1 MHPRQRYAT
10 GFFAL
15 LAGALCTLPIHAES
29 RRIDPT
35 YLYRNVSTAPEKPS
49 DITTATCHYKP
60 LFGQGDPDTSVIVGV
75 ARYGEAVIDPHGA
88 CATVQYP
95 LEDQVYVVL
104 EGSGSAK
111 YGDEEVSLKREDY
124 LYIPSTVPH
133 ALMNTSG
140 VPLTVVVMGF
150 HIKGFEKAPIPARP
164 LKANIEDVPPTFVNG
179 HPESSRFRL
188 LMGDVESKRDRIAA
202 GRVLTSLFLME
213 IDAGG
218 TNFPHHHQREE
229 EIYLILSGHGV
240 IVAGGGMDGIAGRHP
255 AKAGDAYFFRLNATV
270 GYYSASGVASR
281 LLCVRSWYPG
291 MQQKG
296 AQH

>member
-1 MHPRQRYAT
+1 MHPSRRYAVGT
-10 GFFAL
+10 VVL
-15 LAGALCTLPIHAES
+15 MAGTLWTLSIRADG
-29 RRIDPT
+29 RKIDPT
-35 YLYRNVSTAPEKPS
+35 YLYRDTRTAAEKPS

-60 LFGQGDPDTSVIVGV
+60 LFGKGDPDTSVVVGV
-75 ARYGEAVIDPHGA
+75 ARYGEAVIDPHGS

-95 LEDQVYVVL
+95 QEDQVYVVL
-104 EGSGSAK
+104 QGNGSAK
-111 YGDEEVSLKREDY
+111 YGDEDVPLKTEDY

-133 ALMNTSG
+133 ALTNTSG

-150 HIKGFEKAPIPARP
+150 YTKGFEQAPIPSHP
-164 LKANIEDVPPTFVNG
+164 LKANIEDVSPTFVNG

-188 LMGDVESKRDRIAA
+188 LMGDADSKRDRIAA

-213 IDAGG
+213 IAPGG
-218 TNFPHHHQREE
+218 TNFPHHHEREE

-270 GYYSASGVASR
+270 GYYSASDVSSR
-281 LLCVRSWYPG
+281 LLCVRSWYPS

>member
-1 MHPRQRYAT
+1 MHPSHR
-10 GFFAL
+10 FAAAFIGL
-15 LAGALCTLPIHAES
+15 LAGLFGALPLHAEHHQ
-29 RRIDPT
+29 IDPT
-35 YLYRNVSTAPEKPS
+35 FLYRDTTIAAEKPS

-60 LFGQGDPDTSVIVGV
+60 LFGKGDPDTSVVIGV
-75 ARYGEAVIDPHGA
+75 ARYGEAVIDPHGE

-95 LEDQVYVVL
+95 QEDQVYVVL
-104 EGSGSAK
+104 DGNGSAK
-111 YGDEEVSLKREDY
+111 YGDEQVPLKTEDY

-133 ALMNTSG
+133 ALTNASG
-140 VPLTVVVMGF
+140 EPLTVVVMGF
-150 HIKGFEKAPIPARP
+150 YTKGFETTPPPSHP
-164 LKANIEDVPPTFVNG
+164 LKANIEDVPTTLVNG
-179 HPESSRFRL
+179 HPDSSRFRL
-188 LMGDVESKRDRIAA
+188 LMGDVDSKRDRIAA

-213 IDAGG
+213 IAPGG

-270 GYYSASGVASR
+270 GYYSAPDVTSR

>member
-1 MHPRQRYAT
+1 M
-10 GFFAL
+10 
-15 LAGALCTLPIHAES
+15 LPS
-29 RRIDPT
+29 RRNAVATVVLMAGMLWTLSIRADDRKIDPT
-35 YLYRNVSTAPEKPS
+35 YLYRDTATAAKKPS

-60 LFGQGDPDTSVIVGV
+60 FFGKGDPDTSVVVGV
-75 ARYGEAVIDPHGA
+75 ARYGEAVIDPHGS

-95 LEDQVYVVL
+95 QEDQVYVVL
-104 EGSGSAK
+104 RGNGSAK
-111 YGDEEVSLKREDY
+111 YADEEVPLKTEDY
-124 LYIPSTVPH
+124 LYIPSTIPH
-133 ALMNTSG
+133 ALANTSAA
-140 VPLTVVVMGF
+140 PLTVVVMGF
-150 HIKGFEKAPIPARP
+150 YTKGFEKAPIPSHP
-164 LKANIEDVPPTFVNG
+164 LKANIEDVPTTLVNG
-179 HPESSRFRL
+179 HPDSSRFRL
-188 LMGDVESKRDRIAA
+188 LMGDVDSKRDRIAG

-213 IDAGG
+213 IAPGG

-270 GYYSASGVASR
+270 GYYSAPDVASR

>member
-1 MHPRQRYAT
+1 MQPSQRYAA
-10 GFFAL
+10 GFIGLVA
-15 LAGALCTLPIHAES
+15 AILCTLRIHADD

-35 YLYRNVSTAPEKPS
+35 YLYRDTLTAPEKPS

-60 LFGQGDPDTSVIVGV
+60 LFGQGDPDTSVVIGV

-95 LEDQVYVVL
+95 QEDQVYVVL
-104 EGSGSAK
+104 QGNGSAK
-111 YGDEEVSLKREDY
+111 YGGEDVPLKREDY
-124 LYIPSTVPH
+124 LYIPSTVRH
-133 ALMNTSG
+133 ALINPSA

-150 HIKGFEKAPIPARP
+150 HTKGFEKAPIPSHP
-164 LKANIEDVPPTFVNG
+164 LKANIEDVLPTFVNG
-179 HPESSRFRL
+179 HPESSHFRL
-188 LMGDVESKRDRIAA
+188 LMGDVDSKRDRIAA

-213 IDAGG
+213 IDPGG

-255 AKAGDAYFFRLNATV
+255 AKAGDAYFFRLNSTV
-270 GYYSASGVASR
+270 GYYSAPDVASR

-296 AQH
+296 AKH